1 MTQATSND
9 VKYRFV
15 IDYEIT
21 QMLREIE
28 KKQLISKFQ
37 AAEAY
42 NDQLA
47 TP

>member
-1 MTQATSND
+1 
-9 VKYRFV
+9 
-15 IDYEIT
+15 
-21 QMLREIE
+21 MLREIE

-47 TP
+47 TPWSVNILTHYRR